1 MSTSRYAQ
9 DIDLANLNDSHT
21 LAVLSVPPDSQVL
34 DVGAADGSVASALVE
49 RGCTVHAVEVDP
61 ASAREAQEH
70 CQRVVVG
77 DVEELD
83 VGATFDGA
91 GFDAILL
98 LDVLEH
104 LRDPL
109 AVLRKVT
116 GVLADRGRVIVS
128 VPNVAHAAVKLALLG
143 GRFQYTELGLLD
155 RTHLRFFD
163 KPALD
168 QLLADAGL
176 VVEEELRVTRG
187 VTETEIP
194 IDLDAFAPEVVAEAT
209 RAPESETYQFVVVAA
224 PGHDG
229 EGPPTSLAGALQ
241 GRVEELGQAVE
252 RAEARVRALEE
263 QLSARDAEL
272 AEHGAWR
279 EERLELEQAVRRHDA
294 ELVAS
299 RREVA
304 MLHQDLALKERSLMK
319 LRATV
324 AETDVREAALRA
336 EIADREAALGQVLR
350 SPSWRLTGPLRSLK
364 RRVRRRLAGLRS

>member
-21 LAVLSVPPDSQVL
+21 LAVLSVPPGSRVL
-34 DVGAADGSVASALVE
+34 DIGAADGSVASALVQ

-61 ASAREAQEH
+61 ASGREAQQH
-70 CQRVVVG
+70 CERVVVA
-77 DVEELD
+77 DIEELD
-83 VGATFDGA
+83 VRATFDGA
-91 GFDAILL
+91 GFEAILL

-109 AVLRKVT
+109 AVLREVA
-116 GVLADRGRVIVS
+116 GLLGERGRVILS

-143 GRFQYTELGLLD
+143 GRFRYTELGLLD

-187 VTETEIP
+187 ATETEIP
-194 IDLDAFAPEVVAEAT
+194 IDIDAFPPEVVAEAT
-209 RAPESETYQFVVVAA
+209 RAPESETYQFVVLAA
-224 PGHDG
+224 PARD
-229 EGPPTSLAGALQ
+229 EEEPPSSLAGALQ
-241 GRVEELGQAVE
+241 RRVEELGEAVE
-252 RAEARVRALEE
+252 QAHARGRALEE
-263 QLSARDAEL
+263 QLAARDAEL
-272 AEHGAWR
+272 AAHGAWR
-279 EERLELEQAVRRHDA
+279 EERLEVEQAVRRHDA

-304 MLHQDLALKERSLMK
+304 MLHQDLALKERTLMK

-324 AETDVREAALRA
+324 AETDMREAALRA
-336 EIADREAALGQVLR
+336 EIADREAALGTVLR
-350 SPSWRLTGPLRSLK
+350 SPSWRLTSPLRSLK
-364 RRVRRRLAGLRS
+364 RRVRRRLDGLRS